1 MSDGHMLVT
10 FGAVDA
16 AAADA
21 DTIAGQIDQQLDDL
35 HAYLA
40 PLVASWTGQASADYQ
55 ALQQRWDTSA
65 GELNT
70 ILREIGTALR
80 TANSNYTS
88 AERANASMWAV

>member
-16 AAADA
+16 AATDA

-35 HAYLA
+35 QAYLA
-40 PLVASWTGQASADYQ
+40 PLVATWTGQASTDYQ
-55 ALQQRWDTSA
+55 GLQTKWDTSA
-65 GELNT
+65 GELNS
-70 ILREIGTALR
+70 ILRSIATALW

-88 AERANASMWAV
+88 AESANASMWAV